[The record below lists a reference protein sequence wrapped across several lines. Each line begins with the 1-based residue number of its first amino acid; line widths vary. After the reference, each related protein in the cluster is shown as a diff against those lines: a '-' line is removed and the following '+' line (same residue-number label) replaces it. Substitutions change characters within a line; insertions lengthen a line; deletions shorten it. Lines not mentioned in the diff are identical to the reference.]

1 MFIERKFPNTRLRR
15 LRRNTNLIDLVS
27 ETNLSSN
34 DLIQPIFI
42 KENFDG
48 SEPIDSMPNIFRH
61 GIDNAI
67 KEIEDIKKSGINS
80 IAVFPVIDSINKD
93 SKGSQAVDSNNF
105 ISNSIKIIK
114 KQFPD
119 IVLIAD
125 VALDPYTDHG
135 HDGVVINDEVD
146 NDETIKILIDQSL
159 ILAGAG
165 ADIIAPS
172 DMMDGRIGLI
182 RRALEDN
189 DYKDT
194 ILLSYAAKYNSKFY
208 GPFRDAVGS
217 SSNLGKSSKSSYQ
230 MSAKNK
236 EEALHEVAMDI
247 NEGADIVMIKPAMPY
262 LDIIHAVKENFRIPT
277 FAYQVSGEYSML
289 KHAINEGWLDTEVM
303 LESIISIKRAG
314 ADAILS
320 YAAKEISK
328 EMKKIW
334 VML

>member
-48 SEPIDSMPNIFRH
+48 TEPIDSMPNIFRH

-93 SKGSQAVDSNNF
+93 SKGSQAVDANNF
-105 ISNSIKIIK
+105 ISNSINTIK

-119 IVLIAD
+119 IILIAD

-135 HDGVVINDEVD
+135 HDGVIINDQVD

-159 ILAGAG
+159 ILASAG
-165 ADIIAPS
+165 ADMIAPS

-182 RRALEDN
+182 RKALEDN
-189 DYKDT
+189 NYKDT

-230 MSAKNK
+230 MSLKNK

-262 LDIIHAVKENFRIPT
+262 LDIIHAIKENFKIPT

-289 KHAINEGWLDTEVM
+289 KLAINEGWLDSDVM
-303 LESIISIKRAG
+303 LESLISIKRAG

-328 EMKKIW
+328 EMQNIW